1 MFSGHFALSFSWGL
15 LCFSFFSPL
24 LPELEPGPPFG
35 LPMDLTLYPNLGS
48 YPVAASGNRLWLR
61 VLFTGL
67 TSCLDAHDSAVLLL
81 YSMVV
86 CNVGAPTLLAS
97 SSLSHVTYHSLIH
110 FTPTPA
116 TNTYSSSCLV
126 QLGLWNVVLAV
137 SLSTYWLNWWLA
149 VEDLGF
155 VRPLALL
162 NPASLRKPVGFP
174 PSLV

>member
-1 MFSGHFALSFSWGL
+1 MFSGHFALSFSGGL

-97 SSLSHVTYHSLIH
+97 SSLS
-110 FTPTPA
+110 
-116 TNTYSSSCLV
+116 

-155 VRPLALL
+155 VRPPTLL
-162 NPASLRKPVGFP
+162 NPASLRKPVGFA